1 MYPLTINHWKV
12 EGKLGVGPVFDKPL
26 VLPED
31 MDILVELYVKVA
43 LIKHVYDAITLTR
56 QAQVLREGSS
66 DWIHRSTLDIV
77 GLHGRGRRI
86 F

>member
-1 MYPLTINHWKV
+1 MVVVSEPVYQKDQLQLCLKWKLYIFRFQMYPLTINHWKV
-12 EGKLGVGPVFDKPL
+12 EVKLGVGPVFDKPL

-56 QAQVLREGSS
+56 
-66 DWIHRSTLDIV
+66 HK
-77 GLHGRGRRI
+77 